1 MSSGGDR
8 KRQSFLG
15 FLGFAGFIG
24 FSYFHD
30 HNVATLSYFAYF
42 GFFAYFWIAKIANQ
56 MPDERYLENI
66 AKAKSTAFDIAIIEL
81 VALNLLSLFGFTTKE
96 VLVALLA
103 LCFSSLLIIYAV
115 KFYLLE
121 EK

>member
-1 MSSGGDR
+1 MSPKRGR
-8 KRQSFLG
+8 KRRSYLG

-24 FSYFHD
+24 FSYFHN
-30 HNVATLSYFAYF
+30 HNVASLSYFAYF

-56 MPDERYLENI
+56 MPDERYLENV
-66 AKAKSTAFDIAIIEL
+66 ARAKSTAFDIVIIEL